1 MNMHKTFTYRF
12 FKYFRPIWYFYLS
25 PLSLTTPIWAVSRKL
40 SQSKKDI
47 ISYDDDYSS
56 ENSKLLDAAF
66 QGLNRGIIMA
76 WKKSSKMLIEGAII
90 DSLISKDIKNL
101 IKCPL

>member
-1 MNMHKTFTYRF
+1 MNPHKTFTYRF
-12 FKYFRPIWYFYLS
+12 LKYFRPIWYFHLS
-25 PLSLTTPIWAVSRKL
+25 PLSLTTPIWADYRKL

-56 ENSKLLDAAF
+56 ENSKQLDAGF

-76 WKKSSKMLIEGAII
+76 WKKSSNMLNEGAFI
-90 DSLISKDIKNL
+90 DNL
-101 IKCPL
+101 ICKNIHP